1 MNYWLVFLTGLT
13 TGGLTCAAMQGGL
26 LASIIANQKNNSEL
40 ARKDSLASQR
50 SISKSSLGVDDWGS
64 VVSFLSAKLVSHVVL
79 GVLLGLLGSVVEL
92 SLTMRLSFQ
101 AFAAFFMFSTAMNLL
116 EVHPIFRYVCLT
128 PPKFVHKL
136 VKNSPSHS
144 NLFIPGIFGL
154 LTVFIPCG
162 VTQAIAV
169 LAINSGSW
177 IQGGLIMGSFV
188 LGTIPMFSLIGI
200 GTARLS
206 EMWRKEF
213 LTIAA
218 FVLIFMSLQSIN
230 GILTVINSPYSLGRL
245 GPKIIHLLPP
255 YEKVTQANPSDP
267 NVKVENG
274 VQKTTLTISNTGYAP
289 SYFRVKSG
297 MPVELT
303 LQTSGEVY
311 SCATAFTFKAFD
323 IYDVLK
329 PVDTKVHKF
338 TPSKVGIYTFSCSMG
353 MYSGTME
360 VI

>member
-1 MNYWLVFLTGLT
+1 MNYWLIFLTGLT

-26 LASIIANQKNNSEL
+26 LASLIANQKKEQVNKGFGL
-40 ARKDSLASQR
+40 
-50 SISKSSLGVDDWGS
+50 DDWGP
-64 VVSFLSAKLVSHVVL
+64 VTAFLSTKLVSHIIL
-79 GVLLGLLGSVVEL
+79 GALLGLLGSVVEL
-92 SLTMRLSFQ
+92 SLNLRLAFQ

-128 PPKFVHKL
+128 PPKFIYKFIKKDHAA
-136 VKNSPSHS
+136 SA
-144 NLFIPGIFGL
+144 LFGPAVFGL

-162 VTQAIAV
+162 VTQAMAV

-177 IQGGLIMGSFV
+177 IQGSLIMGSFV

-200 GTARLS
+200 GTAKLS
-206 EMWRKEF
+206 EVWRRDF
-213 LTIAA
+213 LRIASI
-218 FVLIFMSLQSIN
+218 VLIVMALQSVN
-230 GILTVINSPYSLGRL
+230 VILTVLNSPYSLQRI
-245 GPKIIHLLPP
+245 GPKIVRLLPP
-255 YEKVTQANPSDP
+255 YEKTTANKGTDP
-267 NVKVENG
+267 NVKVEDG
-274 VQKTTLTISNTGYAP
+274 TQKVTLTVQNNGYSP
-289 SYFRVKSG
+289 RYFRVKSG
-297 MPVELT
+297 TPVELT
-303 LQTSGEVY
+303 LATNGDVY

-338 TPSKVGIYTFSCSMG
+338 TPSKVGLYTFSCSMG

>member
-1 MNYWLVFLTGLT
+1 MNYWLIFLTGLT

-26 LASIIANQKNNSEL
+26 LASLIANQK
-40 ARKDSLASQR
+40 KDQINKGFGL
-50 SISKSSLGVDDWGS
+50 DDWGP
-64 VVSFLSAKLVSHVVL
+64 VTAFLTTKLVAHVIL

-92 SLTMRLSFQ
+92 SLNLRLAFQ

-128 PPKFVHKL
+128 PPKFIYKYIKSDKVGS
-136 VKNSPSHS
+136 V
-144 NLFIPGIFGL
+144 LFAPTVFGL

-162 VTQAIAV
+162 VTQAMAV

-200 GTARLS
+200 GTAKLS
-206 EMWRKEF
+206 EVWRKDF
-213 LTIAA
+213 LRIASV
-218 FVLIFMSLQSIN
+218 VLIFMALQSVN
-230 GILTVINSPYSLGRL
+230 GILTVLNSPYSLQRI
-245 GPKIIHLLPP
+245 GPKIVRLLPP
-255 YEKVTQANPSDP
+255 YDKTSNNNVLDP
-267 NVKVENG
+267 NVVIENDTQKVTLSIANNG
-274 VQKTTLTISNTGYAP
+274 YSP
-289 SYFRVKSG
+289 RYFRVKSG
-297 MPVELT
+297 TPVELT
-303 LQTSGEVY
+303 LATNGEVY

-338 TPSKVGIYTFSCSMG
+338 TPTKVGLYTFSCSMG